1 MPEMIAELHMGANV
15 LLAYFHY
22 GCRGQRPFTLD
33 WNAKDTVS
41 MAVLDDDQI
50 KFLKRTA
57 VYVQANG
64 KTRPPHHI

>member
-1 MPEMIAELHMGANV
+1 MPEMIAELHMGANI

-22 GCRGQRPFTLD
+22 ACGGQRPFTLSWD
-33 WNAKDTVS
+33 EKDAVS

-50 KFLKRTA
+50 KFLKRAA

-64 KTRPPHHI
+64 TKSPPNGT

>member
-22 GCRGQRPFTLD
+22 ACRAHRPFTLD
-33 WNAKDTVS
+33 WDAKNAVS

-50 KFLKRTA
+50 KFIKRTA
-57 VYVQANG
+57 VHVQANG
-64 KTRPPHHI
+64 MISPPHQI